1 MEGTIKV
8 EKLKSQ
14 RFEEESTLLASREF
28 ASTLDG
34 GCAVQ
39 APEWEELQRLRDEE
53 LVTIRDIN
61 KLPNDS
67 DSLEFFKEILPSPGP
82 IQLQSDKRRVTRR
95 ARAVNSSE
103 SPDVNSISMEIG
115 NENVDFRVSLF
126 QQEQTDDDDKKT
138 YCLVG
143 IGRAEDEDTSLA
155 IDTQQQH
162 NNHHRKQR

>member
-1 MEGTIKV
+1 M
-8 EKLKSQ
+8 
-14 RFEEESTLLASREF
+14 
-28 ASTLDG
+28 
-34 GCAVQ
+34 
-39 APEWEELQRLRDEE
+39 
-53 LVTIRDIN
+53 TIRDIN

-67 DSLEFFKEILPSPGP
+67 DSLELFKEILPSPGP

-103 SPDVNSISMEIG
+103 SPDVNSISMEVG